1 MGRIFGDRVSTHGE
15 AHGGAQ
21 PEGPRSFE
29 QAFGELEERV
39 RALEKGEL
47 PLEQALTLY
56 EQGVELQRECQEL
69 LDQAEQR
76 IVELCDGAQGLE
88 TPPTAGGPPTA

>member
-1 MGRIFGDRVSTHGE
+1 VSTQGE
-15 AHGGAQ
+15 AQSTAQ
-21 PEGPRSFE
+21 PSGSRSFE
-29 QAFGELEERV
+29 QAFGELEDRV
-39 RALEKGEL
+39 RVLEKGDL

-76 IVELCDGAQGLE
+76 IVELSDGPNGVVNQ
-88 TPPTAGGPPTA
+88 PVAGGSETS

>member
-1 MGRIFGDRVSTHGE
+1 MSTHGE

-39 RALEKGEL
+39 RVLEKGEL

-76 IVELCDGAQGLE
+76 IVELSDGVQAVENQSA
-88 TPPTAGGPPTA
+88 AGGPQTT